1 MRRPGLEPS
10 TASKHKP
17 RSIETLNSPFRRNAS
32 KRSIEPTCPHSANL
46 STSAR
51 SASPHL
57 DAANHSCR
65 RNANR
70 LTPPSSSS
78 RRREARHQAIDLP
91 TKPESVLTISI
102 DWPAEAHIEQFV
114 PAVIEPACRASV
126 RTDPLSTLR
135 RRRTVDPLHQASA
148 CAVQPELSPA
158 GLGWFA
164 CGAFSLPAVLHRPG
178 RGSRLRAVV
187 LNLVCLHRRTAP
199 TPKDESHFKPLR
211 ESREDAFVPA
221 SEASYRTSRHI
232 AEAEKEPISIWH
244 GMLNSQW
251 RHAAYQQSQDWAF
264 AQLRRAQHVSF
275 VLPPLASV
283 TDSPP
288 AFAHVA
294 RSPSCPTSVSPAS
307 ARVQPSRLA
316 LSTARRLSNFWCE
329 RRSL

>member
-10 TASKHKP
+10 TASKHRP
-17 RSIETLNSPFRRNAS
+17 RSIEALNSPFRRNAS

-46 STSAR
+46 STIAR

-102 DWPAEAHIEQFV
+102 DWPAEAHIEQFI
-114 PAVIEPACRASV
+114 PAVIEPACRAAV
-126 RTDPLSTLR
+126 RTDPLSRLR

-148 CAVQPELSPA
+148 CAVKPELSPA

-178 RGSRLRAVV
+178 RGSRLGFGRAG
-187 LNLVCLHRRTAP
+187 LG
-199 TPKDESHFKPLR
+199 
-211 ESREDAFVPA
+211 VP
-221 SEASYRTSRHI
+221 
-232 AEAEKEPISIWH
+232 
-244 GMLNSQW
+244 
-251 RHAAYQQSQDWAF
+251 QQSPHDNAK
-264 AQLRRAQHVSF
+264 
-275 VLPPLASV
+275 
-283 TDSPP
+283 
-288 AFAHVA
+288 
-294 RSPSCPTSVSPAS
+294 
-307 ARVQPSRLA
+307 
-316 LSTARRLSNFWCE
+316 RRLSLQAEPRIVQRQVRPSE
-329 RRSL
+329 RSEQPRNERSELPHIAQHRRNGEGANQQMARNAQRAKA